1 MGSLFLAT
9 WPHMQPLNQSFV
21 LYRNLLLSP
30 TFVLSLS
37 FSLLATAHHRHTDRL
52 KASFKTERDRTVARE
67 FVFRQYQQ
75 FCIDQNIEST
85 TQSAF
90 GRILKDVF
98 PGVRPRLRPPAGS
111 LVSADKKSPRPFF
124 ATANGPLSDSCTTYD
139 FHSS

>member
-9 WPHMQPLNQSFV
+9 WPAHATIESSSFCLRRVNQSFV

-30 TFVLSLS
+30 AFVLSLS
-37 FSLLATAHHRHTDRL
+37 LVATAHYRHTDRL

-98 PGVRPRLRPPAGS
+98 PGVRPQLWPPAGS

-124 ATANGPLSDSCTTYD
+124 CNSQWPAI
-139 FHSS
+139 